1 MANIISWLMPKEEK
15 FFEMLKEQSNN
26 ALESAKELKS
36 FVDQYAQFDRKERKS
51 RAQIIKNIE
60 HKGDEITHKIIDEL
74 NNRAAPIDKE
84 HAYKIAISLDEIID
98 LANTVAFRFVLFG
111 VERIDKYITKLV
123 DIVLNAVG
131 EVNKII
137 SDLRKPKGIKE
148 HLAKIYNLEKE
159 ADEIYHEALSELFH
173 FYKNSIDIIKYKEL
187 YELLEKITDK
197 CKEISRITEVV
208 AFKYA

>member
-1 MANIISWLMPKEEK
+1 MANILSWLMPKEEK

-159 ADEIYHEALSELFH
+159 ADETYHEALSELFH

-197 CKEISRITEVV
+197 CKEISRIAEVV